1 MRKLNALSYIL
12 MAGGA
17 VLLFQGARVYMDSRL
32 GQTEASRQFEDQV
45 AAPEPAPQPR
55 EVHFVR
61 PHDGEAFAKL
71 IIPRL
76 DTELYVVEGDSA
88 RNLRLGPGHLHGTA
102 MPGDGG
108 NCVIAGHRDTHFR
121 VLKDLKKG
129 DDIILQTSRG
139 QFLYRVENMRVVPPT
154 NTEPLKPTADAELNL
169 ITCYPFYYV
178 GSAPKRFVVQAELA
192 GSVAGP
198 S

>member
-108 NCVIAGHRDTHFR
+108 NCVIAGHR
-121 VLKDLKKG
+121 
-129 DDIILQTSRG
+129 
-139 QFLYRVENMRVVPPT
+139 
-154 NTEPLKPTADAELNL
+154 
-169 ITCYPFYYV
+169 
-178 GSAPKRFVVQAELA
+178 
-192 GSVAGP
+192 
-198 S
+198 